1 MVSREQVA
9 DRALYRASDQSW
21 PAGDVITHFAF
32 LATAQLRTP
41 LRVLQR
47 HQDIWTDRSKN
58 PPQIAA
64 SPWQGIWVP
73 QTRLSERMSATSM
86 MASEIGPI
94 PLHGGDFLRF
104 LLIIREIAESNRSSQ
119 KRCDL
124 IEAECRSESWTS
136 FMGRLGGPS
145 AVSDRFI
152 GRVPK
157 K

>member
-1 MVSREQVA
+1 MIP
-9 DRALYRASDQSW
+9 YKASDQSW
-21 PAGDVITHFAF
+21 SGGDIVTHFAF

-47 HQDIWTDRSKN
+47 HQDIWTDRSRN
-58 PPQIAA
+58 PPKLTT

-73 QTRLSERMSATSM
+73 QTRLSERMAATSM

-104 LLIIREIAESNRSSQ
+104 LLIVREIAESRTGQ
-119 KRCDL
+119 KRWDL
-124 IEAECRSESWTS
+124 IKSECQRDSWS
-136 FMGRLGGPS
+136 PFIQRLGGPS
-145 AVSDRFI
+145 GVADRLI
-152 GRVPK
+152 GRISK